1 MSLTKRLLL
10 GVVVLVSALA
20 VAIVLIAGTRLRQR
34 LEQEQLDEL
43 TREARLIATQWRTN
57 IVADDLADSAG
68 TALRRRVTIIDS
80 TGVVLGDSEF
90 DGPALSALENHAR
103 RPEVLM
109 ARGAG
114 VGHNQRQSRS
124 AGDEELYVAVR
135 HPHGFVRVSIGTTTL
150 RSIVWG
156 AQRDVLVASFFALIG
171 ALVLAY
177 LFSRSVSRPVVELR
191 DVARAIADGDLDR
204 RPALTAPG
212 EVGDL
217 ALALHRMA
225 EQLGLRLEALEAD
238 EALLIAVVEALA
250 QGLVVIDRAGNVVRL
265 NQSARQLLALQ
276 DAVPFSVDRLP
287 REGSLVRDVRAAM
300 QGTPV
305 ETSELTIGARTLA
318 LTARPLTAGGAV
330 LAFMDL
336 TARRRLET
344 IRRDFV
350 ANVSHELKTP
360 LTIINGFAETL
371 EDPHLPDADRH
382 RFAATIQT
390 NAHRMQRIVD
400 DLLDLSRYESGA
412 WRPDPTMVDV
422 RLTTAD
428 VMTAVRPAAEVKK
441 IALLA
446 EIGADAERVW
456 ADPTAL
462 RQILDNL
469 VQNAVRYT
477 NAGSVTLFSRRVGSG
492 VLIGVRDTGIGIPA
506 EHLPRIFERFYRVD
520 PGRSREE
527 GGTGLGLAIVRHLA
541 EAHGG
546 AVRAESSVGVGT
558 TIAVHFP
565 SRPDVTKPD
574 TQS

>member
-1 MSLTKRLLL
+1 MSLTKRLVL
-10 GVVVLVSALA
+10 GVVLLVSALA
-20 VAIVLIAGTRLRQR
+20 VAIVLMAGTRLRQR
-34 LEQEQLDEL
+34 LEQEQLEAL
-43 TREARLIATQWRTN
+43 TREARLIATQWN
-57 IVADDLADSAG
+57 ASVNADALADSSG
-68 TALRRRVTIIDS
+68 TALRRRVTLIGQN
-80 TGVVLGDSEF
+80 GVVLGDSEF
-90 DGPALSALENHAR
+90 DGPALAALENHSA
-103 RPEVLM
+103 RPEVVM
-109 ARGAG
+109 ARNAG
-114 VGHNQRQSRS
+114 VGHNQRQSHS
-124 AGDEELYVAVR
+124 AGDEEFYVAVR
-135 HPHGFVRVSIGTTTL
+135 HPLGFVRVSIGTATL
-150 RSIVWG
+150 RNIVWG
-156 AQRDVLVASFFALIG
+156 AQRDVLVASFFALFG
-171 ALVLAY
+171 ALVLGY
-177 LFSRSVSRPVVELR
+177 LFSRSVSRPVIELR

-225 EQLGLRLEALEAD
+225 EQLGSRLEALEAD

-250 QGLVVIDRAGNVVRL
+250 QGLVVIDRGGNVVRL
-265 NQSARQLLALQ
+265 NQSARQLLELQ
-276 DAVPFSVDRLP
+276 AAVPFSVDRLP

-305 ETSELTIGARTLA
+305 ETSELGVGSRTLA
-318 LTARPLTAGGAV
+318 LTARPLPNGGAV

-360 LTIINGFAETL
+360 LTVINGFAETL
-371 EDPHLPDADRH
+371 ADGHLPDEDRH
-382 RFAATIQT
+382 RFAATIQS
-390 NAHRMQRIVD
+390 NARRMQRIVD

-412 WRPDPTMVDV
+412 WRPDPAMVDV
-422 RLTTAD
+422 RATTSE
-428 VMTAVRPAAEVKK
+428 VMAAVRPVAEAKG

-477 NAGSVTLFSRRVGSG
+477 TSGSVTLFSRRVDHGI
-492 VLIGVRDTGIGIPA
+492 LIGVRDTGIGIPA

-520 PGRSREE
+520 PSRSRDE

-546 AVRAESSVGVGT
+546 AVRAESTLGVGT
-558 TIAVHFP
+558 TIAVLFP
-565 SRPDVTKPD
+565 PRSDVTN
-574 TQS
+574 Q